1 MPQLNVATL
10 IVVFVAS
17 NMLVGSLML
26 AAFHGRLTPVL
37 RLWVASLFTQGV
49 GWVFMTQCGTPG
61 ALYGYVI
68 VSFSHCLMLHALIRH
83 FSISHRYSWAYWPF
97 ALTLLFWI
105 LESEVLWQR
114 QMAANLISALQI
126 LMVGIVF
133 LSWRG
138 NRTALRNV
146 IGGCGVIAATM
157 LTARAFQLYQTEST
171 VCVVNM
177 ESQEQG
183 LMFLCF
189 LVFRFAF
196 MFGFLLLIE
205 DKHREVVSRLAM
217 LDPLTEA
224 YNRRTF
230 IELAERELQRCQRY
244 GKSLSLI
251 VLDLDHFKQV
261 NDTLGHQAGDA
272 VLKHVRVMAEQ
283 CLRTH
288 DIFARYGGEEFIILA
303 PETGPEGGKVL
314 AERLRAAIAGTPVG
328 GGLAVTASVGVA
340 SRESGSTGGLGSSLD
355 NMIAEAD
362 RAMYTAKAAG
372 RNCVVMAT

>member
-1 MPQLNVATL
+1 MPQLNAYTL
-10 IVVFVAS
+10 IVVFITS
-17 NMLVGSLML
+17 NVLVGCLML
-26 AAFHGRLTPVL
+26 ASFRGRFTSVL
-37 RLWVASLFTQGV
+37 RVWTASLFGQAL
-49 GWVFMTQCGTPG
+49 GWALMLECGTPL
-61 ALYGYVI
+61 AMKGYAI
-68 VSFSHCLMLHALIRH
+68 VSLSHALMLHALLIH
-83 FSISHRYSWAYWPF
+83 FGLSRRYAWPYWPL
-97 ALTLLFWI
+97 ALTLMFSLFTP
-105 LESEVLWQR
+105 ESMWQR
-114 QMAANLISALQI
+114 QFIANLISGLQI
-126 LMVGIVF
+126 LLVGIVF

-138 NRTALRNV
+138 SRSALRSV
-146 IGGCGVIAATM
+146 IGGCGVIASTM
-157 LTARAFQLYQTEST
+157 LLARAVQLYQVQSATCLAQGES
-171 VCVVNM
+171 V
-177 ESQEQG
+177 QQG
-183 LMFLCF
+183 YIFLCF
-189 LVFRFAF
+189 LLFRLAF

-205 DKHREVVSRLAM
+205 DKHREVVSRLAQ

-272 VLKHVRVMAEQ
+272 VLRHVRTMAEQ

-328 GGLAVTASVGVA
+328 GGLAVTASVGIA
-340 SRESGSTGGLGSSLD
+340 SRVSGSLSSSLD

-362 RAMYTAKAAG
+362 RAMYAAKAAG